1 MPQKKIHLSHF
12 PVELLDM
19 TVEYLHLEKRLSELS
34 QVNKQFRALCAPHMF
49 QELRISF
56 SRAGL
61 ERLEQASKSQMS
73 QHVKTICYEAPE
85 LIDPSWSPTKQ
96 N

>member
-1 MPQKKIHLSHF
+1 MSSTIHLTHF
-12 PVELLDM
+12 PVELLNM
-19 TVEYLHLEKRLSELS
+19 TREYLHLDKKLSELS
-34 QVNKQFRALCAPHMF
+34 QVNKQFRVLCAPHMF
-49 QELRISF
+49 QKLSVPF

-61 ERLEQASKSQMS
+61 EQLEQASKSPVS

-85 LIDPSWSPTKQ
+85 LIDPCWLPIKE